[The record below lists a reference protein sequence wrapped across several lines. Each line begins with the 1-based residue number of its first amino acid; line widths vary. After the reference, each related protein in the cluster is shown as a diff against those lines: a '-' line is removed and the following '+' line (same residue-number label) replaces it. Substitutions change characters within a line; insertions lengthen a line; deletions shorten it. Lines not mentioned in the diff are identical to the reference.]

1 MSNEIDT
8 GLVSPPSAAEQFF
21 LSLPVSD
28 ITAIA
33 LASSLKDKA
42 NNTNISNH
50 SSANISVKSVGTDGY
65 VTADEGLLEEDCDS
79 VDLNSDTAPK
89 NNSKTVTFA
98 TNMPVADKKIVKQ
111 SLSEPATVEPVIETE
126 TAPEVNATQN
136 VYETVKNVWG
146 AASGIGVFSPFL
158 KTAEGVVDK
167 VLGVKGLDLHKV
179 DAAVKPLLA
188 NVDGAVNPHIA
199 AVLELVKPIVEKIM
213 PVVMMTPVGM
223 LLEEKKVGESE
234 TTPEVT
240 PSPVVQ

>member
-42 NNTNISNH
+42 SNTNISNH
-50 SSANISVKSVGTDGY
+50 SANISVKSVGTDGY
-65 VTADEGLLEEDCDS
+65 VTADEDLLEDCES
-79 VDLNSDTAPK
+79 IDLNDTAPK

-98 TNMPVADKKIVKQ
+98 TNMPANKKIVKQ
-111 SLSEPATVEPVIETE
+111 SPTEPATVEPVVDTE
-126 TAPEVNATQN
+126 TVPEVNATQN

-158 KTAEGVVDK
+158 KTAEGVADK

-179 DAAVKPLLA
+179 DDALKPLLA

-199 AVLELVKPIVEKIM
+199 AVLEFVKPIVEKIM

-223 LLEEKKVGESE
+223 LLEEKKAEESE

-240 PSPVVQ
+240 PSPAVQ

>member
-28 ITAIA
+28 IAAIA
-33 LASSLKDKA
+33 LASSLKEKA
-42 NNTNISNH
+42 SSSNNSTH
-50 SSANISVKSVGTDGY
+50 STNISVKSIGTDGY
-65 VTADEGLLEEDCDS
+65 ATAEEDLLEDCES
-79 VDLNSDTAPK
+79 VELDNGTAAAPK

-98 TNMPVADKKIVKQ
+98 TNMPADMKIAKQ
-111 SLSEPATVEPVIETE
+111 ASEPAPADVEPAVETKTVTE
-126 TAPEVNATQN
+126 ANATQN

-146 AASGIGVFSPFL
+146 AAAGIGVFSPFL
-158 KTAEGVVDK
+158 KTAEGVAEK
-167 VLGVKGLDLHKV
+167 ILGVKGLDLHKV
-179 DAAVKPLLA
+179 DDAVKPLLA

-199 AVLELVKPIVEKIM
+199 AILELVRPIVEKIM

-223 LLEEKKVGESE
+223 LLEEKKDEEAESR
-234 TTPEVT
+234 PEVT

>member
-50 SSANISVKSVGTDGY
+50 SANISVKSVGTDGY
-65 VTADEGLLEEDCDS
+65 VTADEGLLEDCES

-98 TNMPVADKKIVKQ
+98 TNMPADKKIVKQ
-111 SLSEPATVEPVIETE
+111 SLSEPATVEPVVETE

-158 KTAEGVVDK
+158 KTAEGVADK

-199 AVLELVKPIVEKIM
+199 AIMEFVKPIVEKIM

-223 LLEEKKVGESE
+223 LLEEKKVEESE

>member
-65 VTADEGLLEEDCDS
+65 VTADEGLLEDCES
-79 VDLNSDTAPK
+79 VDLNSDTASK

-98 TNMPVADKKIVKQ
+98 TNMPADKKIVMQ
-111 SLSEPATVEPVIETE
+111 SPSEPATVEPVVETE

-158 KTAEGVVDK
+158 KTAEGVAEK

-179 DAAVKPLLA
+179 DAAMKPLLA

-199 AVLELVKPIVEKIM
+199 AVLEFVKPIVEKIM

-223 LLEEKKVGESE
+223 LLDEKKAEESE